1 MNGPGN
7 PIINGITKLSRF
19 AEILTEIGLVALML
33 MVFKEVIFRYI
44 FDHPSTYS
52 VEVSEYILIFMT
64 FMAAAWV

>member
-1 MNGPGN
+1 MNQAAQSF
-7 PIINGITKLSRF
+7 IRAVDRLSRF

-33 MVFKEVIFRYI
+33 MVFKEVIWRYI
-44 FDHPSTYS
+44 LDHPSTYS